1 LRTGR
6 AVAVGPA
13 RFRGYRGAAADAASG
28 RLIADEFAAMLT
40 QPPLESRMLDR
51 VFAMLIDTSVLLL
64 GLAVLALLY
73 LANEAGFLIGLWRS
87 RHRPAHERD
96 LAGISTI
103 TAGMLGLLAF
113 TLGLTI
119 NIAQSR
125 FETRR
130 NLVVQEANAIST
142 AWQRSK
148 LIVGDEGPPITALL
162 EDFAKVELAYVS
174 ADSFDVEPQLI
185 ARGNELET
193 QILQAA
199 RTVARRDPSWMTAS
213 LITALLDMFNV
224 ALSERFAFDSRVP
237 TDLSWMLMGG
247 SLLAIGAMGYH
258 LGASGS
264 RQIVLTS
271 LLLVMWA
278 GGMVL
283 IADLNRPRVGV
294 IRVDPSPLRW
304 TIEGFAR
311 PL

>member
-1 LRTGR
+1 MNSPRCSRGR
-6 AVAVGPA
+6 C
-13 RFRGYRGAAADAASG
+13 
-28 RLIADEFAAMLT
+28 
-40 QPPLESRMLDR
+40 LESRMLDR
-51 VFAMLIDTSVLLL
+51 VFVMLIDNSLLLL

-73 LANEAGFLIGLWRS
+73 AANETGFLIGLWRS

-103 TAGMLGLLAF
+103 TTGMLGLLAF

-119 NIAQSR
+119 NIAQTR

-130 NLVVQEANAIST
+130 NLVIQEANAIST

-174 ADSFDVEPQLI
+174 ADSFDVEPELI

-213 LITALLDMFNV
+213 LITALLDMCNV

-258 LGASGS
+258 LGAQGS

-294 IRVDPSPLRW
+294 IRVDPAPLRW